1 MADIT
6 VYGDPRSSYV
16 RTARM
21 ACEEKGVAHDLDPV
35 APDSQAVRALHPF
48 GRIPVLRHGDF
59 VLYETTAVCR
69 YVDEVFDGPALQPAD
84 IQGRA
89 VMEQWISA
97 VNDYFY
103 GVMIRDC
110 VLQYV
115 FPRGADGL
123 PDRAV
128 IDPALE
134 KSRDYLAI
142 LDRALEG
149 RDWVAGGDRPSIA
162 DLLIAPIMFYLHRL
176 PEGPDLFAPFAN
188 LKRAGGAMTA
198 RPSFTGTMPPM
209 PAEEA
214 A

>member
-1 MADIT
+1 MADIII
-6 VYGDPRSSYV
+6 YGDPRSSYV

-21 ACEEKGVAHDLDPV
+21 ACEEKGVAYDLEPV
-35 APDSQAVRALHPF
+35 APGSETIGALHPF
-48 GRIPVLRHGDF
+48 GKIPAMRHGDF
-59 VLYETTAVCR
+59 VLYETTAICR
-69 YVDEVFDGPALQPAD
+69 YVDGAFPGPALQPAD
-84 IQGRA
+84 IRDRA

-115 FPRGADGL
+115 FPRGEDGQ

-134 KSRDYLAI
+134 KSREYLAI

-162 DLLIAPIMFYLHRL
+162 DLLIAPIMFYLHQL
-176 PEGPDLFAPFAN
+176 PEGSGLFAPFAN
-188 LKRAGGAMTA
+188 LGRVGGLMTA
-198 RPSFTGTMPPM
+198 RPSFTGTKPPM
-209 PAEEA
+209 PSEEA

>member
-1 MADIT
+1 MADIII
-6 VYGDPRSSYV
+6 YGDPRSSYV

-21 ACEEKGVAHDLDPV
+21 ACEEKGVAYDLEPV
-35 APDSQAVRALHPF
+35 APGSETIGALHPF
-48 GRIPVLRHGDF
+48 GKIPVLRHGDF
-59 VLYETTAVCR
+59 VLYETTAICR
-69 YVDEVFDGPALQPAD
+69 YVDEAFDGSTLQPAD
-84 IQGRA
+84 VEGRA

-115 FPRGADGL
+115 FPRGEDGQ

-134 KSRDYLAI
+134 KSREYLAI

-162 DLLIAPIMFYLHRL
+162 DLLIAPIMFYLHQL
-176 PEGPDLFAPFAN
+176 PEGSGLFAPFAN
-188 LKRAGGAMTA
+188 LGRVGGLMTA
-198 RPSFTGTMPPM
+198 RPSFTGTKPPM
-209 PAEEA
+209 PSEEA